1 VNRGRARSC
10 CLAIVFVVVA
20 AQLPADRLELANGDI
35 VSGTIVSMDA
45 ETVVIATEYGRL
57 TVARSAVVRGEFG
70 TGSAA
75 EPEQEND
82 PDLIFHFP
90 LDGSLADETGT
101 YALVNNGL
109 NFGVDRSG
117 TPRSALRSNGSGTY
131 LSVAPAPELNELNT
145 FTLSFRV
152 RLEPNE
158 GTRYLISKWNRAE
171 GETADGKL
179 TVQTSGGGLTL
190 FLVEPSGRYQWIA
203 ARAVLEEFPWH
214 TVAITF
220 AAGRAT
226 IYVDGIA
233 VQNRTFAFTELFAD
247 AAPLLVMTAVA
258 STDDPY
264 GHYNA
269 TGSVD
274 DLRLYRRALSAAEV
288 ADISAVEQESPQ

>member
-1 VNRGRARSC
+1 MKTGRAGAR
-10 CLAIVFVVVA
+10 CLAVA
-20 AQLPADRLELANGDI
+20 FAVLAVQLPADRLELANGDI
-35 VSGTIVSMDA
+35 LSGTIVSVDE

-57 TVARSAVVRGEFG
+57 TVERSAVVRGEFG
-70 TGSAA
+70 LGAA
-75 EPEQEND
+75 AQSGEEID

-90 LDGSLADETGT
+90 LDGTLADETGAYT
-101 YALVNNGL
+101 LVNNGMS
-109 NFGVDRSG
+109 FAADRTG
-117 TPRSALRSNGSGTY
+117 KPRAALRSNGSGTY
-131 LSVAPAPELNELNT
+131 LSVAPAPELNELST

-179 TVQTSGGGLTL
+179 TVQTSGGGLTV
-190 FLVEPSGRYQWIA
+190 FLVEPSGRYHWIA
-203 ARAVLEEFPWH
+203 ARAVLEEFSWH

-226 IYVDGIA
+226 IYVDGTA

-247 AAPLLVMTAVA
+247 DSPLLVMTAVA
-258 STDDPY
+258 TTDDPY

-274 DLRLYRRALSAAEV
+274 DLRLYGRALSAAEV
-288 ADISAVEQESPQ
+288 ADLSGVEPESSP